1 MAQSGAYFGKG
12 RGPIVIEGAQCSGSE
27 ESLHRCFQTR
37 SQFCSHHNDAG
48 VQCSGLRTRTDIK
61 IIMNT
66 PKGWIGWLLCNT
78 LCLAYKLYGI
88 ARDLVLI
95 FDMKPAYWAW
105 VVHSDTGS
113 DIIYFCLYQ
122 QNKILLLLENY
133 VKCLVKISK
142 CILDQNSMPL
152 VDLNILSYN
161 LCLWSVQVHL
171 LHQHS
176 FVSTCYNSDSTFM
189 IF

>member
-61 IIMNT
+61 IIMNA

-95 FDMKPAYWAW
+95 FDMKPAY
-105 VVHSDTGS
+105 
-113 DIIYFCLYQ
+113 
-122 QNKILLLLENY
+122 
-133 VKCLVKISK
+133 
-142 CILDQNSMPL
+142 
-152 VDLNILSYN
+152 
-161 LCLWSVQVHL
+161 
-171 LHQHS
+171 
-176 FVSTCYNSDSTFM
+176 
-189 IF
+189 

>member
-27 ESLHRCFQTR
+27 ESLHRCFQTH

-61 IIMNT
+61 IIMNA

-95 FDMKPAYWAW
+95 FDMKPAY
-105 VVHSDTGS
+105 
-113 DIIYFCLYQ
+113 
-122 QNKILLLLENY
+122 
-133 VKCLVKISK
+133 
-142 CILDQNSMPL
+142 
-152 VDLNILSYN
+152 
-161 LCLWSVQVHL
+161 
-171 LHQHS
+171 
-176 FVSTCYNSDSTFM
+176 
-189 IF
+189 